1 MYLLIALATL
11 IGILL
16 GLLGGGGSILTVP
29 VLVYIAG
36 LSAKNA
42 IVTSLIVVGIT
53 SVIALIN
60 HARRGFV
67 CWKTGLTFGFA
78 GMFGAFIGGRTAAYI
93 PDPILM
99 VLFAGIMMMASI
111 AMIRGNK
118 KTRSDQP
125 SSKNLCPVHLPV
137 LAILF
142 DGFIVG
148 FITGLVG
155 VGGGFLL
162 VPALNFLAALPMHA
176 AIGTS
181 LFIIVLQSGAALAGH
196 ASHMQIDPTLTLTFT
211 GFAIIGS
218 FLGSLASAR
227 ISSLHLKR
235 GFGIFVFCLGSYL
248 LYREINTEILLQM
261 KQLAIAHWDFLLGGL
276 TVIGLLLFYRL
287 WLWIHSLRHID
298 NL

>member
-1 MYLLIALATL
+1 MILLIALATL
-11 IGILL
+11 IGVLL

-53 SVIALIN
+53 SLIAVIN
-60 HARRGFV
+60 HAIRGFV

-78 GMFGAFIGGRTAAYI
+78 GMFGAFLGGRTAAYL
-93 PDPILM
+93 PDPVLL
-99 VLFAGIMMMASI
+99 VLFAVIMITSAI
-111 AMIRGNK
+111 AMI
-118 KTRSDQP
+118 
-125 SSKNLCPVHLPV
+125 SSKKNTRPGQPLTNNLCPVHLPV

-162 VPALNFLAALPMHA
+162 VPALNFLAGLPMHA

-181 LFIIVLQSGAALAGH
+181 LFIIVLQSGAALAGYAGH
-196 ASHMQIDPTLTLTFT
+196 IQIDPSLTTMVT
-211 GFAIIGS
+211 GCAIIGS
-218 FLGSLASAR
+218 FIGSFASGKV
-227 ISSLHLKR
+227 SSHYLKR
-235 GFGIFVFCLGSYL
+235 GFAVFVFCLGGFL
-248 LYREINTEILLQM
+248 LYREVNTEILLQM
-261 KQLAIAHWDFLLGGL
+261 KQLATTHKDFLLGGL
-276 TVIGLLLFYRL
+276 TMVGLLVFYRL
-287 WLWIHSLRHID
+287 WLWVHSFQHTG
-298 NL
+298 NG

>member
-29 VLVYIAG
+29 VLVYVAG

-53 SVIALIN
+53 SLIAVIN
-60 HARRGFV
+60 HAKSGFV

-78 GMFGAFIGGRTAAYI
+78 GMLGAFIGGRAAAYI
-93 PDPILM
+93 PDPILL
-99 VLFAGIMMMASI
+99 VLFAVVMITASV

-118 KTRSDQP
+118 ITQPDQP
-125 SSKNLCPVHLPV
+125 LINNLCPVHLPV

-142 DGFIVG
+142 DGLIVG

-162 VPALNFLAALPMHA
+162 VPALNFLAGLPMHA

-196 ASHMQIDPTLTLTFT
+196 ASHMQVDPTLTAMVTV
-211 GFAIIGS
+211 FAIIGS
-218 FLGSLASAR
+218 FLGSMASAR
-227 ISSLHLKR
+227 ISSRQLKQ
-235 GFGIFVFCLGSYL
+235 GFGIFVFCLGSFL
-248 LYREINTEILLQM
+248 LYREISTEILLQM
-261 KQLAIAHWDFLLGGL
+261 KRLALAHQDFILGGV
-276 TVIGLLLFYRL
+276 TVMGLLVLYRS
-287 WLWIHSLRHID
+287 WLWVHSLQHPGSD
-298 NL
+298 